1 MRYIAIPTAGMMT
14 ISWMIMTWRK
24 GVVKYLGECTV
35 GQGDCFPR
43 FAVGCRQEDRSGE
56 HSGSDCA

>member
-43 FAVGCRQEDRSGE
+43 FAV
-56 HSGSDCA
+56 